1 MQALFIPHLQTLHFF
16 RPDNILQ
23 LFSYIYLDNI
33 WAMNNINPPIRKAI
47 RAKVIAGAVLIGLCS
62 FAFVDDLFQVSK
74 NLDIFGSVYKNLN
87 LNYVD
92 EVNPSEMMKN
102 GIDAMVDG
110 LDPYTEYIPE
120 SEIEN
125 YKLKYVSTQYG
136 GVGSSIITRED
147 RIIISETF
155 KGFPAQKADVRSGD
169 EILQINGIALK
180 GKSSDQV
187 SQMLKGPKN
196 TPVNLLIRRPAITQ
210 ALEKKLVRE
219 EIMQDNVSYYG
230 MLPNKVG
237 YIKLDKF
244 LENSGQEVK
253 DALLDLRKNNL
264 NGLVLDLR
272 YNGGGILQEAVKIV
286 NLFIDKDV
294 NVVVQKGRNIEKTIS
309 YKTFSAPLEPNL
321 PLIVLVNN
329 RSASASEI
337 VAGSLQDLDRAVIIG
352 QRSFGKGLVQQTFNL
367 PYNSLVKITVAK
379 YYTPSG
385 RCIQAL
391 DYTHRDAD
399 GSVVKVADSL
409 ISQYKTRSGRFV
421 YDGSGI
427 YPDLFVK
434 PQRYNLITQTL
445 ASRFYIFDYATK
457 FRTENPTIESADKF
471 KLTDSEY
478 AKFVNYLGD
487 KDYGYKTVTEKLL
500 SEMKVEAEKENK
512 LAEIKSEFEALNA
525 KVSHS
530 KKNDLN
536 QFKEEIRRVLEN
548 EIVSRYYFE
557 SGRIEQAFQYDN
569 DLNEA
574 LKVISNRPVLAS
586 ILKGEGSYKTIGKP
600 VADFSASS
608 GK

>member
-1 MQALFIPHLQTLHFF
+1 MNTFKKP
-16 RPDNILQ
+16 
-23 LFSYIYLDNI
+23 FSKT
-33 WAMNNINPPIRKAI
+33 IRRSI
-47 RAKVIAGAVLIGLCS
+47 VGGAVLIGLFS

-74 NLDIFGSVYKNLN
+74 NLDIFASVYKSLS

-92 EVNPSEMMKN
+92 EVNPSDMMQT

-136 GVGSSIITRED
+136 GVGSSIISRD
-147 RIIISETF
+147 NKVYISETF
-155 KGFPAQKADVRSGD
+155 QGYPAQKADVRSGD
-169 EILQINGIALK
+169 EILQINGVALK
-180 GKSSDQV
+180 GKNNEQV
-187 SQMLKGPKN
+187 SQLLKGPKS
-196 TPVNLLIRRPAITQ
+196 TPVNLLIRRLAINQ
-210 ALEKKLVRE
+210 PMEKKLVRE
-219 EIMQDNVSYYG
+219 EIKQDNVSYYG
-230 MLPNKVG
+230 MLPNNVG

-244 LENSGQEVK
+244 LENSGQEVR
-253 DALLDLRKNNL
+253 DALLELRKNNL

-286 NLFIDKDV
+286 NLFVEKDV
-294 NVVVQKGRNIEKTIS
+294 NVVVQKGRNIEKTVN
-309 YKTFSAPLEPNL
+309 YKTFNSPLEPNL
-321 PLIVLVNN
+321 PLVVLVNN

-337 VAGSLQDLDRAVIIG
+337 VAGSLQDLDRAVVVG

-391 DYTHRDAD
+391 DYTHRDSD

-427 YPDLFVK
+427 YPDVFIKPVK
-434 PQRYNLITQTL
+434 YNLITQTL
-445 ASRFYIFDYATK
+445 ASKFFIFDYATK
-457 FRTENPTIESADKF
+457 YRAENPAITNAGKF

-478 AKFVNYLGD
+478 GKFVSFLSD
-487 KDYGYKTVTEKLL
+487 KDYGYKTSTEKLL
-500 SEMKVEAEKENK
+500 GDLKEEAEKENK

-530 KKNDLN
+530 KKDDLS
-536 QFKEEIRRVLEN
+536 QFKDEIRKVLEN

-557 SGRIEQAFQYDN
+557 KGRIEQAFQYDN
-569 DLNEA
+569 DLTEA
-574 LKVISNRPVLAS
+574 LKVIGNRPVLAS
-586 ILKGEGSYKTIGKP
+586 ILKGEGNYKTIGKP
-600 VADFSASS
+600 GVNFSASS

>member
-1 MQALFIPHLQTLHFF
+1 MNTFKKPFSKTIRRSIVGGAILVGLF
-16 RPDNILQ
+16 
-23 LFSYIYLDNI
+23 
-33 WAMNNINPPIRKAI
+33 
-47 RAKVIAGAVLIGLCS
+47 S

-74 NLDIFGSVYKNLN
+74 NLDIFASVYKSLS

-92 EVNPSEMMKN
+92 EVNPSDMMQT
-102 GIDAMVDG
+102 GIDAMVEG

-136 GVGSSIITRED
+136 GVGSSIISRD
-147 RIIISETF
+147 NKVYISETF
-155 KGFPAQKADVRSGD
+155 QGYPAQKADIRSGD

-180 GKSSDQV
+180 GKNNEQV
-187 SQMLKGPKN
+187 SQMLKGPKS
-196 TPVNLLIRRPAITQ
+196 TPVNLLIRRLAIAQ
-210 ALEKKLVRE
+210 PIEKKLVRE
-219 EIMQDNVSYYG
+219 EIKQDNVSYYG
-230 MLPNKVG
+230 MLPNNVG

-244 LENSGQEVK
+244 LENSGQEVR
-253 DALLDLRKNNL
+253 DALLELRKNNL

-286 NLFIDKDV
+286 NLFVEKDV
-294 NVVVQKGRNIEKTIS
+294 NVVVQKGRNIEKTVN
-309 YKTFSAPLEPNL
+309 YKTFNSPLEPNL
-321 PLIVLVNN
+321 PLVVLVNN

-337 VAGSLQDLDRAVIIG
+337 VAGSLQDLDRAVIVG

-391 DYTHRDAD
+391 DYTHRDSD

-427 YPDLFVK
+427 YPDVFIKPVK
-434 PQRYNLITQTL
+434 YNLITQTL
-445 ASRFYIFDYATK
+445 ATKFFIFDFATK
-457 FRTENPTIESADKF
+457 YRAEHPSITDAGKF
-471 KLTDSEY
+471 KLSESEY
-478 AKFVNYLGD
+478 GAFVNFLSD
-487 KDYGYKTVTEKLL
+487 KDYGYKTSTEKLL
-500 SEMKVEAEKENK
+500 SDLKEEAEKENK
-512 LAEIKSEFEALNA
+512 LAEIKSEFDALNS

-530 KKNDLN
+530 KKDDLS
-536 QFKEEIRRVLEN
+536 QFKDEIRKVLEN

-557 SGRIEQAFQYDN
+557 KGRIEQAFQYDN

-574 LKVISNRPVLAS
+574 LKVIGNRPVLAS

-600 VADFSASS
+600 GVNFSASS